1 MYYVE
6 VLGSSG
12 VMLDVTGGQRASGE
26 LGKDSNEAGRGR
38 ANYNISHAAQD
49 QPTRVYVYYTYLGPC
64 HKVHVHKATAKMRLT
79 TDLINN
85 SLSFINCLTE
95 RELELRGHKISAIEN
110 MGAAKDNDAIDLT
123 DNDIAQLGNF
133 PLQRRLRTLFLAQN
147 RIANIQPNLA
157 SSIPN
162 LRTLVLTKNKMAE
175 LADLDPLGGFKNL
188 VYLTLMGNPV
198 TSKEYYRY
206 WVIWR
211 CPSVRFL
218 DFTKVRDVE
227 RKKAQEL
234 FGTADEPTELAT
246 QISSNKSKGFVVPT
260 FASTD
265 DSGKERIYTD
275 DEKKRMRA
283 AILNASSLAEMA
295 RLEKDF
301 AEGRIPAH
309 VLEGGKPMET

>member
-1 MYYVE
+1 
-6 VLGSSG
+6 
-12 VMLDVTGGQRASGE
+12 
-26 LGKDSNEAGRGR
+26 
-38 ANYNISHAAQD
+38 
-49 QPTRVYVYYTYLGPC
+49 
-64 HKVHVHKATAKMRLT
+64 MRLT

-95 RELELRGHKISAIEN
+95 RELDLRGHKISAIEN

-123 DNDIAQLGNF
+123 DNDIAQLANF
-133 PLQRRLRTLFLAQN
+133 PLQPRLRTLFLAQN

-157 SSIPN
+157 ASIPN
-162 LRTLVLTKNKMAE
+162 LSTLVLTKNRIAE
-175 LADLDPLGGFKNL
+175 LADLDPLTGFKKL
-188 VYLTLMGNPV
+188 MYLSLMGNPV
-198 TSKEYYRY
+198 AGKENYRY

-211 CPSVRFL
+211 CPTVRFL
-218 DFTKVRDVE
+218 DFTKIRDVE
-227 RKKAQEL
+227 RKKAKEL
-234 FGTADEPTELAT
+234 FGTEDEPTELAKE
-246 QISSNKSKGFVVPT
+246 ISSNKSKGYVVPMLENG
-260 FASTD
+260 D

-309 VLEGGKPMET
+309 ILAGEFAMQT